1 MRRAG
6 RSSSTASSPR
16 LHIAE
21 PRAAY
26 LYRPAIVVD
35 ASIVAAV
42 LYDEGG
48 RAEAEA
54 LLRGR
59 ALHAPHLIDYEI
71 ANVGLTKRRHEEA
84 RGEVVERAIQE
95 YLRLPIERHTVDAAA
110 LSAIAALYD
119 LTAYDAAYLC
129 VAEKLMAPLATL
141 DGKLAAAARKHLA
154 LKRGIHE
161 P

>member
-6 RSSSTASSPR
+6 TPR

-21 PRAAY
+21 PRTAY
-26 LYRPAIVVD
+26 LHRPPIVVD

-71 ANVGLTKRRHEEA
+71 ANVGLTKLRHEKV
-84 RGEVVERAIQE
+84 RGAVVESAIQE
-95 YLRLPIERHTVDAAA
+95 YLRLPIDCHAVDAAA
-110 LSAIAALYD
+110 LSAVAARYD

-129 VAEKLMAPLATL
+129 VAEKLAAPLATL

-154 LKRGIHE
+154 LEREIHE

>member
-1 MRRAG
+1 MGRAG
-6 RSSSTASSPR
+6 RSVSTRSAPR

-26 LYRPAIVVD
+26 QHRPPIVVD
-35 ASIVAAV
+35 ASIIAAV

-71 ANVGLTKRRHEEA
+71 ANVGLTKRRHEKA
-84 RGEVVERAIQE
+84 RGAVVESAIQE
-95 YLRLPIERHTVDAAA
+95 YLRLPIERHAVDAAA
-110 LSAIAALYD
+110 LSAVAARYD

-129 VAEKLMAPLATL
+129 VAEILTAPLATL
-141 DGKLAAAARKHLA
+141 DGKLATAARKHLA
-154 LKRGIHE
+154 LEREIHE